1 MSGLIASFLGII
13 VSAFSAVLMY
23 SSFSQQRVVGKR
35 FWGILMVCT
44 LIRLP
49 IAYATTGENGI
60 FRLAIGFFPLLFIYC
75 LLYTGTVFL
84 KLFIAIVFYSWSIC
98 IDNVVYTTAFA
109 LAPKSDWLFSG
120 EIFNFFL
127 AILVHILI
135 LLLCIFVKK
144 MHPYRPQNTVSMI
157 GAVVSMSISIMSIAM
172 TAVLGDGFKNN
183 QISPQILL
191 FCAVFSSCVNVST
204 FCLISWL
211 EQAAH
216 LKEEN
221 LMLQTQ
227 MKAQKDGVE
236 ALGNSYAEQRK
247 LTHDFNAHIDM
258 LQSYLVAGEINE
270 AKNYVSRLKEKQT
283 ERILLV
289 RTHNST
295 MDALL
300 NQKGY
305 AAKKYKIDVR
315 FSVNDLS
322 GIVID
327 SMDMTVVMNNL
338 LDNAIEACQKVPQE
352 MRNIYVQLILEDSL
366 FLSVRN
372 RSLPVVIVDNTIAT
386 TKIPAELHGYG
397 LQNVK
402 TVLEKYDAFFTMQY
416 ENGYFSFAAEIP
428 NTLHS

>member
-1 MSGLIASFLGII
+1 MSGWIASFLGII
-13 VSAFSAVLMY
+13 VSSLSAVLMY
-23 SSFSQQRVVGKR
+23 SAFSQKRVVGKR
-35 FWGILMVCT
+35 FWGIVMVCT

-75 LLYTGTVFL
+75 LLYTGTAFL
-84 KLFIAIVFYSWSIC
+84 KLFITIVFYSWSIC
-98 IDNVVYTTAFA
+98 IDNVVYTIAFA
-109 LAPKSDWLFSG
+109 LTPKNDWLFLGRIS
-120 EIFNFFL
+120 NSL
-127 AILVHILI
+127 LPILVHTLI
-135 LLLCIFVKK
+135 LMLCIFVKK

-157 GAVVSMSISIMSIAM
+157 GALVSMSISIMSIAM

-191 FCAVFSSCVNVST
+191 FCALFSSCVNVST

-216 LKEEN
+216 LKKEN

-258 LQSYLVAGEINE
+258 LQSYLAAGEINE
-270 AKNYVSRLKEKQT
+270 AKNYVSHLKEKQT

-305 AAKKYKIDVR
+305 AAKKYKIDIR

-322 GIVID
+322 GIVMD

-372 RSLPVVIVDNTIAT
+372 SSLPVVIVDNTIAT

-402 TVLEKYDAFFTMQY
+402 TVLEKYDAFFSMQY

-428 NTLHS
+428 NTLRS

>member
-1 MSGLIASFLGII
+1 MSELIILILGVVISSI
-13 VSAFSAVLMY
+13 SAILMY
-23 SSFSQQRVVGKR
+23 SAFSQQRISR
-35 FWGILMVCT
+35 NYFWIIFVVCT

-49 IAYATTGENGI
+49 VAYAVTGKSGI
-60 FRLAIGFFPLLFIYC
+60 FRLAIGFFPLLFMYC

-109 LAPKSDWLFSG
+109 LTPKNDWLFSG
-120 EIFNFFL
+120 KVFNFFL

-144 MHPYRPQNTVSMI
+144 MHPYRPQNTVSMV

-172 TAVLGDGFKNN
+172 TAILGDGFKNN
-183 QISPQILL
+183 QISQQLLL
-191 FCAVFSSCVNVST
+191 FCAMFSSCVNVST

-221 LMLQTQ
+221 LMLQVQ
-227 MKAQKDGVE
+227 IKAQKDGVE

-270 AKNYVSRLKEKQT
+270 AKSYVSHLKEKQT

-305 AAKKYKIDVR
+305 AAKKYKIDIR

-322 GIVID
+322 GIVMD

-338 LDNAIEACQKVPQE
+338 LDNAIEACQKIPQE

-372 RSLPVVIVDNTIAT
+372 SSLPVVIVDNTIAT

-402 TVLEKYDAFFTMQY
+402 TVLGKYDAFLTVQY

-428 NTLHS
+428 NTLRS